1 MAATSAI
8 DGLISGLNTTQIID
22 AIMNSER
29 QPAALLE
36 EQETEKTKIISAL
49 KALQAKLVGLTSS
62 VSVLS
67 KASTY
72 QASKIDVS
80 DDTYLT
86 AASSGRASA
95 GSYDLQ
101 VLALARNHQIASQ
114 GFSDDSQ
121 SLFGTGTIKIAV
133 GGGTVKTITIDA
145 TNNSLAGL
153 KKAINDANIGVTAS
167 IISDGSAENPYRMV
181 LTANKTGAANT
192 ISVTSDLTGGKN
204 LNYSTA
210 TFDVPEWVSQNSG
223 STTQISLGGTAAYTG
238 TTNKFYTFTVRG
250 TGTKTVGT
258 DNITLDWTDGTNSGS
273 VVVSQ
278 ADSEVDLAVPGAQ
291 GLKLSFSSGKLVGGD
306 SFQVQTMAPLLQA
319 ASDARVSVG
328 SVGGTGSPIIVTSST
343 NTLSDAISGAKLQ
356 LKKVTPTDET
366 VTVTTDIDVDGIK
379 EKISAFIKS
388 YNDVMDYVDK
398 QNTYDSDAQTTGVLF
413 GDSSV
418 QSMQSMLSSSMASIV
433 SGLSGKYNQLAA
445 VGIRTG
451 VDGNLAIKDSS
462 ALETALRENPDYV
475 ANLLTDSAV
484 TSSSSIEFV
493 SSTQKTKAGIDYE
506 VNVTSAATQG
516 RFQGSTINDPTSRPL
531 TLTSTNNRIKLSVNG
546 TQSEEIILEAKTY
559 ASPEELVA
567 ELQAKITADSKIGSL
582 GVSVSWMSTGDT
594 AGHLVLESSTYGSSS
609 EITLGS
615 GVTNNGFV
623 PLGLAKGEST
633 AGQDVKGTINGEAA
647 TGAGQYLTGKT
658 GNKTTEGLKLKVTLD
673 SNHVQSGV
681 EGTVSITRGVAA
693 RLAQTLDS
701 LTKSSDGF
709 LDRRISSYQK
719 QVDDLK
725 TRVTE
730 FDAYLK
736 IRREDLTKRYQ
747 DLESVLGQL
756 SSTSSYLTSAFANM
770 SSNWISNSNSNSN
783 N

>member
-1 MAATSAI
+1 M
-8 DGLISGLNTTQIID
+8 
-22 AIMNSER
+22 
-29 QPAALLE
+29 
-36 EQETEKTKIISAL
+36 
-49 KALQAKLVGLTSS
+49 
-62 VSVLS
+62 
-67 KASTY
+67 
-72 QASKIDVS
+72 
-80 DDTYLT
+80 
-86 AASSGRASA
+86 
-95 GSYDLQ
+95 
-101 VLALARNHQIASQ
+101 ALAELRFDHADFTRWHRRVYRHNQQNLH
-114 GFSDDSQ
+114 
-121 SLFGTGTIKIAV
+121 V
-133 GGGTVKTITIDA
+133 H
-145 TNNSLAGL
+145 
-153 KKAINDANIGVTAS
+153 
-167 IISDGSAENPYRMV
+167 SA
-181 LTANKTGAANT
+181 
-192 ISVTSDLTGGKN
+192 
-204 LNYSTA
+204 
-210 TFDVPEWVSQNSG
+210 
-223 STTQISLGGTAAYTG
+223 
-238 TTNKFYTFTVRG
+238 G

-258 DNITLDWTDGTNSGS
+258 DNITLNWTDGTNSGS

-433 SGLSGKYNQLAA
+433 SGLSSKYNQLAA
-445 VGIRTG
+445 IGIRTG

-647 TGAGQYLTGKT
+647 TGAGQYLIGKT

-770 SSNWISNSNSNSN
+770 SSNWINNSNSNSN